1 MPWDSIYASLALDA
15 FPLKKTAISS
25 QGVIKSTIAPSRST
39 SYSGVCHPLPHQHSP
54 LGQLTPNTDA
64 VHLIGTQH

>member
-1 MPWDSIYASLALDA
+1 MPWGISDASLALDD
-15 FPLKKTAISS
+15 FPLKKIVQLA
-25 QGVIKSTIAPSRST
+25 GRLPPLRLVAAPHIRL
-39 SYSGVCHPLPHQHSP
+39 CHPLPHQHSP